1 MKYTEYEIDQIANA
15 MVSNGGQFI
24 KNIGKA
30 LLVADSSNKAKI
42 LKTWSSEID
51 KYYEMSLFLKYNS

>member
-1 MKYTEYEIDQIANA
+1 MYTELEIYEIASA
-15 MVSNGGQFI
+15 MVSHGGQFI

-30 LLVADSSNKAKI
+30 LLVADSENKDKI

-51 KYYEMSLFLKYNS
+51 KYYEMSLYLKYNN